1 MQTARLHRRLSSTP
15 GYACRVLDIGASRRR
30 RRPECL
36 PSRHPLELAARLL
49 GHALRGDIIHLHTNG
64 HTPESWLLSFACAC
78 AGFLN
83 GRKTVISFGSGLAP
97 EFLSAA
103 RRPTRLFVRAV
114 AGLVGAII
122 CRNERTRQ
130 ALLAVGARPDKITI
144 LSGFYGVDTD
154 ELPEVPPEVAA
165 FHERH
170 SPVALALDSRGPW
183 YGIPLLLEAVARLRS
198 RYPRFGLLLIGS
210 GTSGMPVDAS
220 HVLPTG
226 ELPHDVVL
234 SVMRSVSVFV
244 RPTICDGD
252 SLSVRE
258 ALALRVPV
266 VASDTDFRPEGVILF
281 RRGDIDD
288 LVTALTRALQPPAG
302 SAHAGADGDA
312 FDRLLA
318 VYERLAPVGRE
329 TA

>member
-1 MQTARLHRRLSSTP
+1 
-15 GYACRVLDIGASRRR
+15 
-30 RRPECL
+30 
-36 PSRHPLELAARLL
+36 
-49 GHALRGDIIHLHTNG
+49 
-64 HTPESWLLSFACAC
+64 
-78 AGFLN
+78 
-83 GRKTVISFGSGLAP
+83 
-97 EFLSAA
+97 
-103 RRPTRLFVRAV
+103 
-114 AGLVGAII
+114 
-122 CRNERTRQ
+122 
-130 ALLAVGARPDKITI
+130 
-144 LSGFYGVDTD
+144 
-154 ELPEVPPEVAA
+154 
-165 FHERH
+165 
-170 SPVALALDSRGPW
+170 
-183 YGIPLLLEAVARLRS
+183 
-198 RYPRFGLLLIGS
+198 
-210 GTSGMPVDAS
+210 MPVDAS

-281 RRGDIDD
+281 RRGDVDD